1 MNTDYE
7 NKWLVKSD
15 NKIVGPYSFDQIED
29 FLFKRQISL
38 IDEVRDMN
46 TRWLYIREVPEF
58 KEMVEKVRIE
68 LDKRSEETRTIQTST
83 RYSDSQ
89 TGTNTLAAENEN
101 AELTTSPPAFT
112 NISVD
117 PQDITFQEVATTTSI
132 SDRKKN
138 IGSHFVSTA
147 DPNIQKELQTSYKK
161 YFIIFGVALFLAIG
175 SGFSYQLYKKNSQE
189 KIEQNLFKRMR
200 KLALFGADQRAIEV
214 YQKMPEALQLR
225 ILPEVIDLWPKL
237 DAEGLINLDEII
249 QETERKK
256 ISAEQKVKID
266 LVKFNKKMAL
276 NNFSEA
282 KGELINAKDLS
293 PEYETVQEN
302 EAIINLI
309 ENQNK
314 VSTNQFL
321 KLFTGLNKGRF
332 LLGAALNHLSR
343 AEMSDVE
350 MMEKIDRY
358 LSTRI
363 EYKKELLLVQIYL
376 SLKNSN
382 LKAADSF
389 IAEFVNTPNLLSQQF
404 KVPGLIFKSIYKIDK
419 VIPYYEKIK
428 NQLGAK
434 NAGLI
439 DLHIFLEKNDGYS
452 AEKQYEKIKNLL
464 SADEK
469 NNTLIAIHSVL
480 NRWSEAMAIEKSS
493 PAGKLN
499 LASQLSLLR
508 MKRAHKIQDYSAQ
521 VNYLKKEKN
530 LFSLWAELLNFSD
543 NENEKIKSYLQLNAQ
558 SNDDFVPLIEMKAQI
573 E

>member
-147 DPNIQKELQTSYKK
+147 DPNIQKQLQTSYKK

-376 SLKNSN
+376 SLKNLN
-382 LKAADSF
+382 LKAAESF
-389 IAEFVNTPNLLSQQF
+389 TSEFISTPNLLSQQF
-404 KVPGLIFKSIYKIDK
+404 KISGLVFKSVYKIDK
-419 VIPYYEKIK
+419 IIPYYEKVK
-428 NQLGAK
+428 NQLGSK
-434 NAGLI
+434 SSGLI

-493 PAGKLN
+493 PAEKLN

-521 VNYLKKEKN
+521 VNYLKTEKN

-558 SNDDFVPLIEMKAQI
+558 SNDDFIPLIEMKAQI